1 MLGFEIGESRVKNAL
16 PIHLKPDEM
25 AIKRKDDKLEP
36 QIGEL
41 RLDLAGHTPNAL
53 IACAFPEK
61 NMQRTP

>member
-1 MLGFEIGESRVKNAL
+1 
-16 PIHLKPDEM
+16 M

-41 RLDLAGHTPNAL
+41 RLDLAGHTPKPL